1 MPWRTIRRCLL
12 CAILG
17 LATSVVVAWAVV
29 VHVKLRPGTGAELMM
44 TGVTVVDGVKTRVK
58 RYGRFGVDTE
68 RWEFI
73 DTANHTYNAEYWRQ
87 IASQIEDS
95 GGAAYDDE
103 VWESARTFNPQMPMP
118 TITGRLDDVAM
129 RGPPVPVHNI
139 ADVRTSLT
147 LDAVGWPMRALYS
160 TRRWDSFA
168 ATFDANGKPTG
179 MGNREETSNALVI
192 RWPARAGQSMP
203 DTLVLPYMPRP
214 GLALNTAFFGMLWA
228 LVLLAPGAIRRR
240 LRIARNCCT
249 RCGFS
254 LAGQTR
260 PGCPE
265 CGDGR
270 RAIAR

>member
-12 CAILG
+12 FAFLG
-17 LATSVVVAWAVV
+17 LLTSVVVAWGVV
-29 VHVKLRPGTGAELMM
+29 VHVKLRPQGMSHM
-44 TGVTVVDGVKTRVK
+44 RTGVAVVDGVIQRVY
-58 RYGRFGVDTE
+58 RHRRFGQSVE
-68 RWEFI
+68 RWEFR
-73 DTANHTYNAEYWRQ
+73 DTAILTFNAEAGRQ
-87 IASQIEDS
+87 MAREIES
-95 GGAAYDDE
+95 VGGAANDE
-103 VWESARTFNPQMPMP
+103 GTWALAAAQSPPTPMP
-118 TITGRLDDVAM
+118 TIIGRLDDLAAQ
-129 RGPPVPVHNI
+129 GPPVPVHNI

-179 MGNREETSNALVI
+179 MGNREEISNAFVI

-240 LRIARNCCT
+240 RRIARGCCAA
-249 RCGFS
+249 CGFS

-260 PGCPE
+260 PGCSE

-270 RAIAR
+270 RAAAR